1 MECEKL
7 RRHEARTYV
16 ITGATDGI
24 GLALARRLQTTCGRL
39 VLVGRRPPEVLR
51 DAGFEDALYCTVDLA
66 QPNCAETVEAF
77 LEQHGAGA
85 IHKLIH
91 NAGAGYFGG
100 IPEQSLESIAE
111 LVQTNLQAPIGL
123 TWTLLPRLERVRGR
137 VCFVSSV
144 AAALPMA
151 QYAVYVA
158 TKAALEGFARNL
170 RIESRG
176 RVGVQVVRP
185 GATRTG
191 MHAKAGMS
199 QADTNWERFA
209 PAERVAAQLERALDT
224 PRKAV
229 TLGASNKVVSM
240 AGRAF
245 PGIIEAGMR
254 RRSKAP
260 STFERDREARP
271 RCFITGAADG
281 IGRAMALRFA
291 RSGYDIVAV
300 DNDPVKSAA
309 TAEEI
314 QQAGAKSEFHTE
326 DLSDPAATERAV
338 EAVRAGGPVNL
349 VVHNAGINAVGRFGV
364 LPLEDQKA
372 VIAVNLQAPLLL
384 TAGLLH
390 AGLLRDDAR
399 FVFMASLSC
408 YVGYPGAA
416 AYAASKDGL
425 AAYARALSVA
435 LGLRRRV
442 LTVFP
447 GPVRTAH
454 AERHSPD
461 NSRANRRM
469 PPETL
474 AALVDE
480 ALAQNKRILIPGGGN
495 RAVARLA
502 RIWPAPFE
510 LLMRRA
516 ILDKLAPGDTAAMAG
531 R

>member
-1 MECEKL
+1 MI
-7 RRHEARTYV
+7 RRNEHCTFV

-24 GLALARRLQTTCGRL
+24 GLALARRLQARRDRL

-51 DAGFEDALYCTVDLA
+51 DAGFEDALYCQVDLA
-66 QPNCAETVEAF
+66 QPHCAEVVEAF
-77 LEQHGAGA
+77 LEQQDAGA
-85 IHKLIH
+85 IHGLIH

-100 IPEQSLESIAE
+100 IQDQSPESITE
-111 LVQTNLQAPIGL
+111 LVHTNLAAPIGL
-123 TWTLLPRLERVRGR
+123 TWTLLPRLERVCGQ

-151 QYAVYVA
+151 RYAVYVA

-176 RVGVQVVRP
+176 RVRVQVVRP

-199 QADTNWERFA
+199 LADADWERFT
-209 PAERVAAQLERALDT
+209 PAERVAAQMERALDA

-229 TLGASNKVVSM
+229 TLGAGNKVISK
-240 AGRAF
+240 AGRLF

-254 RRSKAP
+254 RRNEAP
-260 STFERDREARP
+260 PAIDTEHEGRP

-291 RSGYDIVAV
+291 RSGYDIVAI
-300 DNDPVKSAA
+300 DNDPVKSAE
-309 TAEEI
+309 TTEEI
-314 QQAGAKSEFHTE
+314 QQAGAKAEFSIQ
-326 DLSDPAATERAV
+326 DLSDPAATGRAV
-338 EAVRAGGPVNL
+338 EAVRTGGPVDL
-349 VVHNAGINAVGRFGV
+349 VVHNAGINAVGRFGAI
-364 LPLEDQKA
+364 PLGDQEA
-372 VIAVNLQAPLLL
+372 VIGVNLQAPLLL

-390 AGLLRDDAR
+390 AGLVRQDAR

-435 LGLRRRV
+435 LGPRRRV

-454 AERHSPD
+454 AARHSPD
-461 NSRANRRM
+461 NSRADRRM

-474 AALVDE
+474 AAFVDE
-480 ALAQNKRILIPGGGN
+480 ALARNQRILIPGAGN
-495 RAVARLA
+495 RAVALLA
-502 RIWPAPFE
+502 RLWPAPFE
-510 LLMRRA
+510 AIMRRA
-516 ILDKLAPGDTAAMAG
+516 ILDKLEPGDVAAMA
-531 R
+531 RQ

>member
-1 MECEKL
+1 MESGKI
-7 RRHEARTYV
+7 RRDEPRTFV

-24 GLALARRLQTTCGRL
+24 GLALARRLQTSCDRL

-51 DAGFEDALYCTVDLA
+51 DAGFEDALYCQVDLA
-66 QPNCAETVEAF
+66 QPTCAETVEAF
-77 LEQHGAGA
+77 LEQHGVNAV
-85 IHKLIH
+85 HRLIH
-91 NAGAGYFGG
+91 NAGVGYFGD
-100 IPEQSLESIAE
+100 IQDQFAESITE
-111 LVQTNLQAPIGL
+111 LLQTNIQAPIEL
-123 TWTLLPRLERVRGR
+123 TWTLLPWLERGRGQ

-170 RIESRG
+170 RIESSG
-176 RVGVQVVRP
+176 RLRVQVVRP

-209 PAERVAAQLERALDT
+209 PAERVAAHIERALAASKKT
-224 PRKAV
+224 V
-229 TLGASNKVVSM
+229 TLGAGNKVVSM
-240 AGRAF
+240 AGQAF

-254 RRSKAP
+254 RRREPPPAI
-260 STFERDREARP
+260 ERAQEARP

-291 RSGYDIVAV
+291 GAGYDIVAV
-300 DNDPVKSAA
+300 DNDPVKSAT
-309 TAEEI
+309 TADEI
-314 QQAGAKSEFHTE
+314 QQAGAKAEFYTE

-338 EAVRAGGPVNL
+338 EAARAGGPVDL
-349 VVHNAGINAVGRFGV
+349 VVHNAGINAVGRFDV

-384 TAGLLH
+384 TAGLLQ
-390 AGLLRDDAR
+390 AGLLHQDAR

-435 LGLRRRV
+435 LGPRRRV

-454 AERHSPD
+454 AERYSPD
-461 NSRANRRM
+461 NSRADRRM

-474 AALVDE
+474 AAFVDE
-480 ALAQNKRILIPGGGN
+480 ALARNKRVLIPGGGN

-516 ILDKLAPGDTAAMAG
+516 ILDKLDPGDTAA
-531 R
+531 

>member
-1 MECEKL
+1 M
-7 RRHEARTYV
+7 RRDEPRTFV

-24 GLALARRLQTTCGRL
+24 GLALARRLQASCDRL
-39 VLVGRRPPEVLR
+39 VLIGRRPPEVLR
-51 DAGFEDALYCTVDLA
+51 DAGFEDVLYCQADLA
-66 QPNCAETVEAF
+66 EPNCAETVETC

-85 IHKLIH
+85 IHRLIH

-100 IPEQSLESIAE
+100 IQDQSLESITE
-111 LVQTNLQAPIGL
+111 LVQTNLLAPIGL

-158 TKAALEGFARNL
+158 TKAAVEGFARNL
-170 RIESRG
+170 RMETQD
-176 RVGVQVVRP
+176 RVRVQVVRP

-191 MHAKAGMS
+191 MHEKAGMS
-199 QADTNWERFA
+199 RADANWERFT
-209 PAERVAAQLERALDT
+209 PAERVAAQIERVLDGR
-224 PRKAV
+224 RKTV
-229 TLGASNKVVSM
+229 TLGAGNKLLSM
-240 AGRAF
+240 AGRAV
-245 PGIIEAGMR
+245 PGLIETAMR
-254 RRSKAP
+254 RRSGASP
-260 STFERDREARP
+260 AVTNNRNGRP

-300 DNDPVKSAA
+300 DNDPVKSAT

-384 TAGLLH
+384 TAGLLQ
-390 AGLLRDDAR
+390 AGLLHQDVR

-516 ILDKLAPGDTAAMAG
+516 ILDKLAPGDTAA
-531 R
+531 RTRQ